1 MKKLFA
7 LFLVCF
13 SLLGLAAC
21 EGFDING
28 LLGGLP
34 GNTAVATQEQ
44 LDEAAE
50 MLYVYNKPGENNQ
63 LASDLQRLSILD
75 YDGVIFSVKWEVEGA
90 GDNVV
95 IVENDDDTVT
105 IDVNKYIDHD
115 ADVTIKA
122 TLTSGTLS
130 KTVEFHYVM
139 KKFVLSTWEQ
149 WFDENKQSTG
159 TITIKGVI
167 VAKDVYSAAN
177 KNTSLYI
184 EDLDGMGGYM
194 AYRVVCSTQAAY
206 DTDLAIGNIVE
217 ITGTASPFNG
227 FREFKAGC
235 TYEVLEGTQTVA
247 PHALDEVI
255 AASSDLKKDLDP
267 YQSML
272 VSLEGW
278 KVKSV
283 AVQTEFNKETNSGS
297 VNVVLTKGGKEI
309 TTRYSTSN
317 TFTYEDVEA
326 AYEKLAVGYTVN
338 VTGVVAWYNT
348 PQIYPL
354 NAASYEVTSTE
365 VNPQDVMNGA
375 LEALQSNLKTNFYAA
390 GSAEL
395 PTEST
400 GVSLSYE
407 VLGEAQNAVVISENK
422 LVVTPQE
429 LPVSATVEITASFMN
444 VEVKKEVVIN
454 VIGTKVLTIEE
465 ASELAKG
472 SLVSIKATVKS
483 IDTEWSAQNKNISV
497 TVEDATGTLY
507 IFRMKTNVAV
517 GDVIVITGAMD

>member
-309 TTRYSTSN
+309 TTRFSTSN
-317 TFTYEDVEA
+317 TFTYDDVEA
-326 AYEKLAVGYTVN
+326 AYAKLEIGYVVN

-354 NAASYEVTSTE
+354 NADSYVVTSTE
-365 VNPQDVMNGA
+365 VTPEEVIDGA
-375 LEALQSNLKTNFYAA
+375 KAELLKELEDKVNTNFGEGFMQNFKDSLYNYLVSNPDAA
-390 GSAEL
+390 YKDFA
-395 PTEST
+395 
-400 GVSLSYE
+400 
-407 VLGEAQNAVVISENK
+407 K
-422 LVVTPQE
+422 LVSTDSIWNEE
-429 LPVSATVEITASFMN
+429 LFKPYSTISFDENSQTEYEHFVDHVIPAPLDSLFQTLSFEDLIDDGKGNLSISYSRSYLINAQLKCLDTKGIAGLTKLTEITLN
-444 VEVKKEVVIN
+444 
-454 VIGTKVLTIEE
+454 
-465 ASELAKG
+465 
-472 SLVSIKATVKS
+472 
-483 IDTEWSAQNKNISV
+483 
-497 TVEDATGTLY
+497 
-507 IFRMKTNVAV
+507 
-517 GDVIVITGAMD
+517 